1 MALFLAHPTFKFE
14 FGLKSRREQ
23 VRKWLFLP
31 TALLYTNTHAF
42 ASSPDNI
49 AYKYGV
55 KP

>member
-14 FGLKSRREQ
+14 TDLSVKQ
-23 VRKWLFLP
+23 VEKWLFLP